1 MEVKKYWAIKDG
13 YLVNRDGSIYALNWR
28 NTKTMRK
35 VLCRKRDDG
44 YLDCKIHGKV
54 WLVHRFVAE
63 AFIPNPNNCEMVNH
77 KDETRDNNC
86 VDNLEWCSRK
96 YNLNYG
102 TAQKRHSEKVC
113 GENNP
118 FYNKHHTEKSRKLM
132 SEAKKW
138 FVPWNK
144 GTKGLQV
151 AWNKDKGKT
160 VYQYTKDGEFVK
172 QWGSCGEIQRTL
184 GYDISTISKCCN
196 GKLKLAY
203 DYRWSFAPLD

>member
-63 AFIPNPNNCEMVNH
+63 AFIPNPNNYEMVNH

-118 FYNKHHTEKSRKLM
+118 FYNKHHTEETRHKMKNAKRNKTLYQFTKNGSLVKVWCSTR
-132 SEAKKW
+132 EAERGGFRNAGRCATKNDNSDGKIYTH
-138 FVPWNK
+138 K
-144 GTKGLQV
+144 GYVFSSKP
-151 AWNKDKGKT
+151 
-160 VYQYTKDGEFVK
+160 EFPSV
-172 QWGSCGEIQRTL
+172 S
-184 GYDISTISKCCN
+184 
-196 GKLKLAY
+196 
-203 DYRWSFAPLD
+203 